1 MNRKQTWKTWLPRVY
16 SRRFRNADRPYPKSC
31 SNEFSRFA
39 FDALEPRIMLS
50 GTTGNHFDLSWM
62 NQTDNV
68 VADEWIIRF
77 DHTLPAKSNQMT
89 DWLSGDD
96 RNLQITPLGGNNLAK
111 LTAPGLDS
119 KTLQDWVQ
127 QSHKISYVE
136 PNYVY
141 QATVL
146 TPDDTRYSQLWG
158 LNNTGQSGGAIDADI
173 DGPEAW
179 ELTTG
184 SSEVVVGVIDT
195 GVDYTHPDLY
205 LNMWINQD
213 EIPSTIGSM
222 LSDMDGDDLFTFF
235 DLNHSANASHVS
247 DLNNNGFIDAGD
259 LLMDQNWADGT
270 DTDGNGF
277 KDDFVGWDFVNNDNN
292 PFDDNAHGTH
302 VSGTIGAMGNNRTG
316 IVGVN

>member
-1 MNRKQTWKTWLPRVY
+1 
-16 SRRFRNADRPYPKSC
+16 
-31 SNEFSRFA
+31 
-39 FDALEPRIMLS
+39 MLS

-77 DHTLPAKSNQMT
+77 DHALPAKSDQMT

-96 RNLQITPLGGNNLAK
+96 RNLKITPLGGNNLAK
-111 LTAPGLDS
+111 LTAPGLDPAA
-119 KTLQDWVQ
+119 LRDWLK
-127 QSHKISYVE
+127 QSHNVAYVE

-141 QATVL
+141 QATAL

-222 LSDMDGDDLFTFF
+222 LSDMDGDGLFTFF
-235 DLNHSANASHVS
+235 DLNHLANASHVS
-247 DLNNNGFIDAGD
+247 DLNSNGFIDAGD
-259 LLMDQNWADGT
+259 LLVDQNWADGA